1 MNPQLPA
8 IHEIWVYLSGSP
20 LLALILTLSAY
31 QAGVMIYERFDR
43 NPLANP
49 VAIAIAI
56 VATVI
61 TLIDM
66 PYAKYFEGAQFVHFL
81 LGTATVA
88 LAVPIYKGLEAM
100 RGRILPL
107 LAALLA
113 GGATSIVSAVG
124 IAKLLGADAAIV
136 GGFYAKSVTAPIAM
150 GVAERIDVSPT
161 LTAVFAVTTG
171 ILGAIL
177 VRFVMDAI
185 GMKSWWQRGFA
196 RGRRRARH
204 RHLARLQR
212 ASRGGHLREPR
223 DGTARR
229 AGRGADSARR
239 SSPRL
244 VAGRRHPRRGKFFS
258 RAAELFRERRIPTGL
273 SRIRSRRRW
282 KERIWKTSWS
292 RRSPARIPPFL
303 PCSRGCMRSRRSPSG
318 ESSWRACCA

>member
-1 MNPQLPA
+1 MTPQLPA

-31 QAGVMIYERFDR
+31 QAGVMVYERFDR

-49 VAIAIAI
+49 VAIAIAL
-56 VATVI
+56 VAGVI

-88 LAVPIYKGLEAM
+88 LAVPIYKGLEAL
-100 RGRILPL
+100 RGRIVPL

-113 GGATSIVSAVG
+113 GGATSIASAVG
-124 IAKLLGADAAIV
+124 IARLLGADAAIV
-136 GGFYAKSVTAPIAM
+136 GGFWAKSVTAPIAM
-150 GVAERIDVSPT
+150 GVAERIHVSPT

-196 RGRRRARH
+196 VGVAAHGIGTSRAFSVH
-204 RHLARLQR
+204 PEAGTYASLGMGLHGVLGAVLIPLAV
-212 ASRGGHLREPR
+212 
-223 DGTARR
+223 
-229 AGRGADSARR
+229 
-239 SSPRL
+239 RL
-244 VAGRRHPRRGKFFS
+244 VG
-258 RAAELFRERRIPTGL
+258 
-273 SRIRSRRRW
+273 
-282 KERIWKTSWS
+282 
-292 RRSPARIPPFL
+292 
-303 PCSRGCMRSRRSPSG
+303 
-318 ESSWRACCA
+318 

>member
-1 MNPQLPA
+1 VNPQLPA

-20 LLALILTLSAY
+20 LLALVLTLSAY
-31 QAGVMIYERFDR
+31 QAGVMVYERLDR

-56 VATVI
+56 VAAAI
-61 TLIDM
+61 TAIDM

-88 LAVPIYKGLEAM
+88 LAVPIYKGLEAL

-113 GGATSIVSAVG
+113 GGATSIASAVG
-124 IAKLLGADAAIV
+124 IAKLMGADAAIV

-150 GVAERIDVSPT
+150 GIAERVNVSPT

-171 ILGAIL
+171 ILGAVL

-196 RGRRRARH
+196 VGVAAH
-204 RHLARLQR
+204 
-212 ASRGGHLREPR
+212 GI
-223 DGTARR
+223 GT
-229 AGRGADSARR
+229 
-239 SSPRL
+239 
-244 VAGRRHPRRGKFFS
+244 S
-258 RAAELFRERRIPTGL
+258 RAFSVHPEAGTYASLGMGLHGVLGAVLIPLGVTWL
-273 SRIRSRRRW
+273 S
-282 KERIWKTSWS
+282 
-292 RRSPARIPPFL
+292 
-303 PCSRGCMRSRRSPSG
+303 
-318 ESSWRACCA
+318 

>member
-31 QAGVMIYERFDR
+31 QAGVMIYERADR
-43 NPLANP
+43 NSLANP

-56 VATVI
+56 VAAVI
-61 TLIDM
+61 TAIDM

-88 LAVPIYKGLEAM
+88 LAVPIYKGLDAL
-100 RGRILPL
+100 RGRIFPL

-113 GGATSIVSAVG
+113 GGATSIASAVG

-150 GVAERIDVSPT
+150 GVAERINVSPT

-196 RGRRRARH
+196 VGVAAH
-204 RHLARLQR
+204 
-212 ASRGGHLREPR
+212 GI
-223 DGTARR
+223 GT
-229 AGRGADSARR
+229 
-239 SSPRL
+239 
-244 VAGRRHPRRGKFFS
+244 S
-258 RAAELFRERRIPTGL
+258 RAFSVHPEAGTYASLGMGLHGVLGAVLIPLAVRLLG
-273 SRIRSRRRW
+273 
-282 KERIWKTSWS
+282 
-292 RRSPARIPPFL
+292 
-303 PCSRGCMRSRRSPSG
+303 
-318 ESSWRACCA
+318 

>member
-31 QAGVMIYERFDR
+31 QAGVMAYERADR
-43 NPLANP
+43 HPLANP

-88 LAVPIYKGLEAM
+88 LAVPIYKGLEAL
-100 RGRILPL
+100 RGRIVPL

-113 GGATSIVSAVG
+113 GGVTSIVSAVG

-150 GVAERIDVSPT
+150 GVAERINVSPT

-177 VRFVMDAI
+177 VRFVLDAV
-185 GMKSWWQRGFA
+185 GSKAWWQRGFA
-196 RGRRRARH
+196 LGVAAH
-204 RHLARLQR
+204 
-212 ASRGGHLREPR
+212 GI
-223 DGTARR
+223 GT
-229 AGRGADSARR
+229 
-239 SSPRL
+239 
-244 VAGRRHPRRGKFFS
+244 S
-258 RAAELFRERRIPTGL
+258 RAFSVHPEAGTYASLGMGLHGVLGAVLIPL
-273 SRIRSRRRW
+273 ALR
-282 KERIWKTSWS
+282 
-292 RRSPARIPPFL
+292 
-303 PCSRGCMRSRRSPSG
+303 
-318 ESSWRACCA
+318 

>member
-31 QAGVMIYERFDR
+31 QAGLLVYERFDR

-49 VAIAIAI
+49 VMIAIAI
-56 VATVI
+56 VAAVI
-61 TLIDM
+61 TAIDM

-88 LAVPIYKGLEAM
+88 LAVPIYKGLEAL

-113 GGATSIVSAVG
+113 GGATSILTAVG
-124 IAKLLGADAAIV
+124 IAKLLGADSAIV

-150 GVAERIDVSPT
+150 GVAERINVSPT

-196 RGRRRARH
+196 VGVAAH
-204 RHLARLQR
+204 
-212 ASRGGHLREPR
+212 GI
-223 DGTARR
+223 GT
-229 AGRGADSARR
+229 
-239 SSPRL
+239 
-244 VAGRRHPRRGKFFS
+244 
-258 RAAELFRERRIPTGL
+258 
-273 SRIRSRRRW
+273 
-282 KERIWKTSWS
+282 
-292 RRSPARIPPFL
+292 
-303 PCSRGCMRSRRSPSG
+303 
-318 ESSWRACCA
+318 

>member
-1 MNPQLPA
+1 MSPQLPA

-31 QAGVMIYERFDR
+31 QAGVMAYERFDR

-56 VATVI
+56 VAAAI
-61 TLIDM
+61 TAIDM

-88 LAVPIYKGLEAM
+88 LAVPIYKGLEAL

-113 GGATSIVSAVG
+113 GGATSIASAVG

-150 GVAERIDVSPT
+150 GIAERVNVSPT

-171 ILGAIL
+171 ILGAVL

-196 RGRRRARH
+196 VGVAAH
-204 RHLARLQR
+204 
-212 ASRGGHLREPR
+212 GI
-223 DGTARR
+223 GT
-229 AGRGADSARR
+229 
-239 SSPRL
+239 
-244 VAGRRHPRRGKFFS
+244 S
-258 RAAELFRERRIPTGL
+258 RAFSVHPEAGTYASLGMGLHGVLGAVLIPL
-273 SRIRSRRRW
+273 AVRY
-282 KERIWKTSWS
+282 
-292 RRSPARIPPFL
+292 L
-303 PCSRGCMRSRRSPSG
+303 P
-318 ESSWRACCA
+318 

>member
-20 LLALILTLSAY
+20 LLALVLTLSAY
-31 QAGVMIYERFDR
+31 QAGVMVYERFDR

-56 VATVI
+56 VAAAI
-61 TLIDM
+61 TAIDM

-88 LAVPIYKGLEAM
+88 LAVPIYKGLEAL

-113 GGATSIVSAVG
+113 GGASSIASAVG
-124 IAKLLGADAAIV
+124 IAKLMGADAAIV

-150 GVAERIDVSPT
+150 GIAERVNVSPT

-171 ILGAIL
+171 ILGAVL

-196 RGRRRARH
+196 VGVAAH
-204 RHLARLQR
+204 
-212 ASRGGHLREPR
+212 GI
-223 DGTARR
+223 GT
-229 AGRGADSARR
+229 
-239 SSPRL
+239 
-244 VAGRRHPRRGKFFS
+244 S
-258 RAAELFRERRIPTGL
+258 RAFSVHPEAGTYASLGMGLHGVLGAVLIPLGVTWL
-273 SRIRSRRRW
+273 S
-282 KERIWKTSWS
+282 
-292 RRSPARIPPFL
+292 
-303 PCSRGCMRSRRSPSG
+303 
-318 ESSWRACCA
+318 